1 MKNKDQIL
9 LEEMYFKTT
18 KKNVLNEETTNDD
31 SVFYDNVPLDLELD
45 YGTGGSFIDIT
56 DKPKD
61 VLVKYRIDVQY
72 GRSGIYGISTAYVN
86 AAPFSIEVTD
96 YDDNDNEI
104 VSRIDVDLKG
114 LNVETELNV
123 TRSGQIIPSSITIKL
138 NKDMQPYYGLLK
150 F

>member
-9 LEEMYFKTT
+9 LEEMYFKT
-18 KKNVLNEETTNDD
+18 KKGLNEQFDSKDN
-31 SVFYDNVPLDLELD
+31 SVFYDKVPLELELD
-45 YGTGGSFIDIT
+45 YGSSGSFIDIT

-61 VLVKYRIDVQY
+61 VLVKYKIDIQY
-72 GRSGIYGISTAYVN
+72 GRSGIYGISTSYVN

-96 YDDNDNEI
+96 YDENDNEI
-104 VSRIDVDLKG
+104 VNRFDIDLKG

-123 TRSGQIIPSSITIKL
+123 NRSGQVIPSSITIKL
-138 NKDMQPYYGLLK
+138 NNEMKPYSGVLK

>member
-1 MKNKDQIL
+1 MRNKDQMV
-9 LEEMYFKTT
+9 LEEMYFKT
-18 KKNVLNEETTNDD
+18 KNVLKEETTNDD

-45 YGTGGSFIDIT
+45 YESGGSFVDIT

-61 VLVKYRIDVQY
+61 IVVKYRIDVQY

-96 YDDNDNEI
+96 YDENDNEI
-104 VSRIDVDLKG
+104 VNRIDVDLKG

-123 TRSGQIIPSSITIKL
+123 TRSGQVIPSSFTIKI
-138 NKDMQPYYGLLK
+138 NKDMKPYYGLLK